1 MLRKKSQ
8 IMNEMTEGF
17 VGQIYFVFIV
27 FAQFA
32 SGNVEIWFTFWG
44 AHLLLYG
51 VIDGYQ
57 KRTNRKQESSNRR
70 QDLELSFGRV
80 SS

>member
-32 SGNVEIWFTFWG
+32 SGNVEI
-44 AHLLLYG
+44 
-51 VIDGYQ
+51 
-57 KRTNRKQESSNRR
+57 
-70 QDLELSFGRV
+70 
-80 SS
+80 